1 MGIGG
6 EERREGRKEGRR
18 GIKTFT
24 TLYFTNGRAFLLA
37 RRSGGRAK
45 NGVDGNDVVEGIWGT
60 KERKITAQG

>member
-6 EERREGRKEGRR
+6 EERREGRR

-24 TLYFTNGRAFLLA
+24 TLYFTNGRAFLPACL
-37 RRSGGRAK
+37 RGVLGGRAK